1 VAQLVR
7 ASPWHGEGRRFESD
21 RVHWRVGRKA
31 IASVSKA
38 DGRNPMQVRVLH
50 SPFMINFLNQNIL
63 IIAVVILLLIIWN
76 IFLQILIL
84 RIRKKIRIF
93 LKGRKVKDLEEVISE
108 QLKRMRNIE
117 GDIKDI
123 SKWNENLQNLC
134 DISITKIGVVR
145 FNPFKDTGGDQSFV
159 IALLDSSNSGLVLS
173 SLYTREGN
181 RVYAKPIEKGKSIY
195 HLSKEEET
203 AINNAV
209 TQKLKKNK

>member
-1 VAQLVR
+1 
-7 ASPWHGEGRRFESD
+7 
-21 RVHWRVGRKA
+21 
-31 IASVSKA
+31 
-38 DGRNPMQVRVLH
+38 
-50 SPFMINFLNQNIL
+50 MINFFNQNIIF
-63 IIAVVILLLIIWN
+63 IIAAILILIVWN

-84 RIRKKIRIF
+84 KIRKKIRIF
-93 LKGRKVKDLEEVISE
+93 LKGRKVKDLEEVVSE
-108 QLKRMRNIE
+108 QLKRIRDIE
-117 GDIKDI
+117 GDIKDL

-159 IALLDSSNSGLVLS
+159 IALLDSNNSGLVLS

-209 TQKLKKNK
+209 SQKLRKNK